1 MRWARVEPAVLGDG
15 ETLVELHRQLERLA
29 AVTTR
34 AVAAFDAGR
43 TWEADGAR
51 TASAWLAVRCRMPVT
66 SARRRVQLGRALRHM
81 PAAEAAWL
89 AGEVG
94 EAQVGLLARSTDPGH
109 RGVLRP

>member
-1 MRWARVEPAVLGDG
+1 MPLGALEPAVLGDG
-15 ETLVELHRQLERLA
+15 ETLLELHRQLERLA

-94 EAQVGLLARSTDPGH
+94 EAQVGLLGGGTDPGH